1 MSAGKG
7 GKGGPL
13 ISLSGS
19 RLRSLDL
26 GSNTGTFSLMEGRW
40 PFLNLEQEKH
50 ILPISWEA
58 YILPMAKR
66 LC

>member
-1 MSAGKG
+1 MNAGKG
-7 GKGGPL
+7 EKGKPL
-13 ISLSGS
+13 IFLSGS

-40 PFLNLEQEKH
+40 PFLDLEQEKH
-50 ILPISWEA
+50 ILSKSWEA
-58 YILPMAKR
+58 YILPITKR